1 MRIRKVRIWVILVIP
16 INHMHMC
23 MWRHFDAI
31 YGSYL
36 DQLCLPTFNI
46 VFRNKQTQKE
56 PGTYLYLDNEPGYFS
71 CYIAKTSE
79 ISLFQHLGCMWCHF
93 DAIYGSYLD
102 QLCFPT
108 FNIASRNKQTQKAPW
123 TYLYLAHI
131 PGYFWCYTAKTS
143 EISIFQHLGC
153 MWRHFDAIYG
163 SYLVSYIQHSP

>member
-1 MRIRKVRIWVILVIP
+1 MYELEKINKAHCASLNCVKMRIRKVRIWVILVIP

-23 MWRHFDAI
+23 MWR
-31 YGSYL
+31 
-36 DQLCLPTFNI
+36 
-46 VFRNKQTQKE
+46 
-56 PGTYLYLDNEPGYFS
+56 
-71 CYIAKTSE
+71 
-79 ISLFQHLGCMWCHF
+79 HF

-163 SYLVSYIQHSP
+163 SYLDQLCFPTFNIASMIKQTQKAPGTYLILSKWRHIHPRCWKILISLVLAV